1 MEEFQFCA
9 VPVGRDADLLACA
22 RGLEDFFGM
31 DTQFTKDAILT
42 LAQTGIFRGPTGIAE
57 YARLINASSEPN
69 LSLLYDACTVSDNLE
84 LLVHS
89 VSDSDCDFFTA
100 TILAGCCI
108 SPLG

>member
-1 MEEFQFCA
+1 
-9 VPVGRDADLLACA
+9 
-22 RGLEDFFGM
+22 
-31 DTQFTKDAILT
+31 
-42 LAQTGIFRGPTGIAE
+42 
-57 YARLINASSEPN
+57 
-69 LSLLYDACTVSDNLE
+69 LLYDACTVSDNLE